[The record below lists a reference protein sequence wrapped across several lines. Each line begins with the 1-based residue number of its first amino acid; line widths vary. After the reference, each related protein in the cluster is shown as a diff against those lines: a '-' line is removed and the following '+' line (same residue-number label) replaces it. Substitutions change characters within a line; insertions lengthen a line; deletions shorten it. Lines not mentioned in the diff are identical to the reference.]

1 MAQKEATV
9 YIVDV
14 GASMD
19 EKRNGRQVTD
29 LDWALE
35 YVWDKISATVAT
47 ERKTAHVAVI
57 GLRTDESQNELDNE
71 EAYYHISILKGLG
84 QMLMPDVRR
93 LRDELKP
100 SQTNGGDA
108 ISALIIAIQ
117 LISSHCRKLQYQR
130 RIVLVTDGRGVMDAD
145 DITEVA
151 KKMKEDNTELV
162 ILGVD
167 FDDPEYGFKEEDK
180 DDIKAGNEAAFK
192 NLVDECNG
200 LYGTLAQAIDE
211 LSIPRIKTV
220 KPIPS
225 FKGFLTLGNPEEYD
239 SAMAIDVER
248 YPRVMV
254 QRPPAASQ
262 FVIRSNMAP
271 GETQPLKDLDGLQ
284 DDLAAVKNI
293 RTHQIIDENAPGGKR
308 DIPME
313 DLAKG
318 YSYGSTAVPISESDR
333 NVTTFE
339 TRQGLDLVGFVTKDQ
354 YERYMDMS
362 KSNVIVAQR
371 TNDKANM
378 ALSSFIHALY
388 ELESYAVARLVPK
401 ENKQPNLVLLAP
413 SIEPDLECLYEIEL
427 PFAEDVRS
435 YRFPP
440 LDKIVTVSG
449 KELKQHRN
457 LPNDALVQAM
467 SDYVD
472 QMDLSTFGEDDEGNP
487 SEYVAIEETFSPV
500 LHRVNQVIRHRAVHA
515 DNSIPPVHDIL
526 TKYSQPPAELAQKA
540 QPALTL
546 ILEAADLKKGKFPS
560 NDVLY
565 TSSNS
570 LELTVPLSGLDVSGL
585 LSTTKRDEH
594 NFIIIDA
601 NNAIPEFKQML
612 EAAEA
617 NATSTANVES
627 ACRQLGDIV
636 RGYIRSSVGGSGYGR
651 AVEAVRVMREEVV
664 DHELPSLF
672 NDFVRSLKK
681 EILGGKLGGERGE
694 MWFLLRKARL
704 GLVQKKEV
712 GSSEVEEEEAKTFL
726 YAK

>member
-570 LELTVPLSGLDVSGL
+570 LELTPLSGLDVSGL